1 MAEIDRLKEQVASL
15 KRQISEQRK
24 TNEILKK
31 RACRSVLHTSREGV
45 RAFPD
50 SDRSSCQVKNT
61 FLENVSHEVRSS
73 INGVVGMMGL
83 VFETDLSDRQREYLE
98 MVSSSVERLQGVVNR
113 ILDYSKIECGLLE
126 LREEDFN
133 LKEKLDNDLYLSMLE
148 AEGKGLDFSCYIGPN
163 VPTHVKGD
171 PERIVQVLSSLVNNG
186 IKYTEQ
192 GQVEVRI
199 EHCGYD
205 RENNLTLKFSVI
217 DSGCGLDERS
227 CALIG
232 GYFNKKIRN
241 SFQPLVVGS
250 GGFGLTIAS
259 QLVDIMG
266 GRIGFSSGPDGSV
279 FWFEVPVREVSDL
292 YTLEDRGNRV
302 FENIEEKN
310 TYALKGARVLLAE
323 DEHINR
329 VLLETILNQLNVEV
343 TSVESGEQAVK
354 KRYRSKYHAVLMDV
368 QMDGMDGLEATR
380 KIRIFEKEQGEHVP
394 VIALTALAMP
404 GDRERCLQ
412 AGMDDYLP
420 KPVDRD
426 QLIDILNKHITR
438 KALVVVSELERQ
450 QILVRVLV
458 ESGWMVTIAESRRT
472 AMYEAS
478 LSHFDLIIFDISG
491 SVSDWYSAVNIIRQL
506 EEYSGSQAVVIGI
519 SGEGG
524 FEENQEHGFDTF
536 ITGPFTEE
544 RIKKELEQFKRD

>member
-15 KRQISEQRK
+15 KRQISGQKK
-24 TNEILKK
+24 TNEILKN
-31 RACRSVLHTSREGV
+31 RACRSVLHAAGDGV
-45 RAFPD
+45 RVFPD
-50 SDRSSCQVKNT
+50 SKRSPSQVKNT
-61 FLENVSHEVRSS
+61 FLESVSHEVRSS

-83 VFETDLSDRQREYLE
+83 VFETDLSDRQRDYLE

-126 LREEDFN
+126 LGEEDFN

-148 AEGKGLDFSCYIGPN
+148 AEGKGLEFSCYIGPN
-163 VPTHVKGD
+163 VPTHVNGD

-192 GQVEVRI
+192 GQVEVKI
-199 EHCGYD
+199 EHGGYD
-205 RENNLTLKFSVI
+205 RENNLLLKFSVI

-227 CALIG
+227 RALIG
-232 GYFNKKIRN
+232 GYFNKKVRS

-266 GRIGFSSGPDGSV
+266 GRIGFSSGSDGSV
-279 FWFEVPVREVSDL
+279 FWFKVPVREVSDL
-292 YTLEDRGNRV
+292 YSMEDRGSRV

-310 TYALKGARVLLAE
+310 TYALKGARLLLAE

-329 VLLETILNQLNVEV
+329 VLLETILNQLDIEV

-354 KRYRSKYHAVLMDV
+354 ERFKSKFHAVLMDV
-368 QMDGMDGLEATR
+368 QMDKMDGLEATR
-380 KIRIFEKEQGEHVP
+380 KIRAFEKEKGEHVP

-438 KALVVVSELERQ
+438 KALVVVSDLERQ
-450 QILVRVLV
+450 QVLVRVLV
-458 ESGWMVTIAESRRT
+458 ESGWMITIAESRRT

-478 LSHFDLIIFDISG
+478 LSPFDLIIFDISG
-491 SVSDWYSAVNIIRQL
+491 SVSDWFSAVNIIRQL
-506 EEYSGSQAVVIGI
+506 EEYSGRKAVVIGI
-519 SGEGG
+519 SRESD
-524 FEENQEHGFDTF
+524 FEENREHGFDSF
-536 ITGPFTEE
+536 ITGPFTED